1 MEKRQKIPSQ
11 DDDWTRVVRKPAQH
25 EHSLKRIKF
34 AECLE
39 NQRTEKHREGEEDMM
54 NDDKTA
60 EASLAVCISQQVS
73 ISLKCD
79 VTW

>member
-1 MEKRQKIPSQ
+1 MEERQKIPSQ

-39 NQRTEKHREGEEDMM
+39 N
-54 NDDKTA
+54 
-60 EASLAVCISQQVS
+60 
-73 ISLKCD
+73 
-79 VTW
+79 